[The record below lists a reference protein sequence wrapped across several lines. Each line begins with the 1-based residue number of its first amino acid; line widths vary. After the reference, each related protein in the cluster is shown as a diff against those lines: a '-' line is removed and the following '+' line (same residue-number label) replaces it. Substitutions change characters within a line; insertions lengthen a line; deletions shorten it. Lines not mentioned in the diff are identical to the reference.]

1 MRMQFR
7 KHFRSVRHLVAR
19 RLLDRE
25 RKGASL
31 ASAPIGPFAR
41 FIQRLMETPMAI
53 PEDLELESPVEG
65 WIIEP
70 KGYVFV
76 HTPAKDSSLLADAPC
91 ALVGAQLLFKEPFQS
106 AADWRSKVLAAGL
119 TLTFPSSETRNAF
132 LREIV
137 PAYAMTGEL
146 PDRQYILPLLL
157 ISVITY
163 IVLTGMAYLLPR
175 YLTKRIED
183 EGPVGFALMFGNV
196 GFMGY
201 PVVASIFG
209 HEAIFYAAVL
219 NVVNTFAV
227 FTIGTMLIT
236 GKSEVE
242 GSKFQKKVLYSTP
255 MLAAYLTM
263 AIVALRIDNIPAFIS
278 QPLTMIGNITVPA
291 ALLIVGS
298 SMSHLSPRAM
308 LGNGTVYAT
317 TLFRLAILPIA
328 IYYLCR
334 ALGFSEFVVN
344 INTIVIAM
352 PVATYGT
359 ILCLRH
365 GKDTTFITEVTF
377 ITTLISMLTIPA
389 LVMVFF

>member
-1 MRMQFR
+1 MATVMITLFAIVVVGYAAG
-7 KHFRSVRHLVAR
+7 KLGYLGGTFDK
-19 RLLDRE
+19 RL
-25 RKGASL
+25 
-31 ASAPIGPFAR
+31 
-41 FIQRLMETPMAI
+41 
-53 PEDLELESPVEG
+53 
-65 WIIEP
+65 
-70 KGYVFV
+70 
-76 HTPAKDSSLLADAPC
+76 
-91 ALVGAQLLFKEPFQS
+91 
-106 AADWRSKVLAAGL
+106 SKVVIDITCPALIL
-119 TLTFPSSETRNAF
+119 SS
-132 LREIV
+132 
-137 PAYAMTGEL
+137 AMTGEL

-163 IVLTGMAYLLPR
+163 IVLTGIAYLLPR

-183 EGPVGFALMFGNV
+183 EGSVGFALMFGNV

-201 PVVASIFG
+201 PVVAALFG
-209 HEAIFYAAVL
+209 HEAVFYAAVL

-255 MLAAYLTM
+255 MLAAYVTM
-263 AIVALRIDNIPAFIS
+263 LIVALRIDNIPAFIS

-298 SMSHLSPRAM
+298 SMSHLSPRTM
-308 LGNGTVYAT
+308 LGNGTVYT
-317 TLFRLAILPIA
+317 TSLFRLAILPIA

-334 ALGFSEFVVN
+334 ALGFSDFVVN

-377 ITTLISMLTIPA
+377 ITTLLSMLTIPGIVTI
-389 LVMVFF
+389 LGMV